1 MKLLRMTWKPEIKW
15 VPIESVIEYA
25 RNPKRH
31 PEAQIQ
37 KLAASIHAN
46 GFTVPLLVS
55 KDMVIAAGH
64 GRLQAAKSLRM
75 AEVPVIVADH
85 LDEHQLAAYRIMDNK
100 VASLGEWDDDFLKFE
115 LGSLD
120 LRGLDLS
127 LTGFDPL
134 ELTKLMGASDVSESS
149 LPDLPTGDRGPLR
162 QMAFQ
167 LTEGQV
173 ETVDSAIALAKSMG
187 EFLDTG
193 SSNSNG
199 NALDR
204 MAKLF
209 LESHG
214 SSQADTSQA
223 DQ

>member
-1 MKLLRMTWKPEIKW
+1 MTWKPEIKW

-25 RNPKRH
+25 RNPKKH

-100 VASLGEWDDDFLKFE
+100 VASLGEWDEDFLKFE

-127 LTGFDPL
+127 LTGFDLPELDTLLADASAPDTGTSNASPSQEVAQQRVQVSGDAYRIGTHRL
-134 ELTKLMGASDVSESS
+134 ECGENQSAAWLLTQFFNHTGVDPIRERDGKRWSDVVTHESQ
-149 LPDLPTGDRGPLR
+149 T
-162 QMAFQ
+162 
-167 LTEGQV
+167 
-173 ETVDSAIALAKSMG
+173 I
-187 EFLDTG
+187 
-193 SSNSNG
+193 
-199 NALDR
+199 
-204 MAKLF
+204 
-209 LESHG
+209 
-214 SSQADTSQA
+214 
-223 DQ
+223 